1 MGSSSSKEMRASL
14 DINSKS
20 FSTSTKEWRV
30 GLVFPLSYFQDKEK
44 FDIIRGRQHLG
55 LPKGLGYEEDFEDK
69 SQAGVNIMLR
79 IKN

>member
-1 MGSSSSKEMRASL
+1 M
-14 DINSKS
+14 
-20 FSTSTKEWRV
+20 

-44 FDIIRGRQHLG
+44 FDIIRGRQYLG
-55 LPKGLGYEEDFEDK
+55 LPKGLGYEEDFEGK